1 MKNEHFPNLGKRTT
15 GGTQNVFEIV
25 KHTNV
30 FPSQSCVHN
39 QTYIVDTMANS
50 TLHEIHCIPIL
61 HCIPIIHCISTKYT
75 MLKSTDTLLQKF
87 SLVYNRMD

>member
-39 QTYIVDTMANS
+39 QTYIVDTMAKS

-61 HCIPIIHCISTKYT
+61 HCLLYSEAFVHC
-75 MLKSTDTLLQKF
+75 F
-87 SLVYNRMD
+87 VR